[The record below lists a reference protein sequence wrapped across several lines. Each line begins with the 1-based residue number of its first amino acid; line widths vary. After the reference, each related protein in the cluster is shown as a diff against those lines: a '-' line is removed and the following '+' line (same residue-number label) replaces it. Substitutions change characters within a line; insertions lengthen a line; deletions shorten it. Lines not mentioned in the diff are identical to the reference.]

1 MALYI
6 VKRLGWIVFNLLVLS
21 LIAFALIKSIP
32 GSFLEL
38 QVLLG
43 QAGTGAAGLTVSEID
58 KIKGVETE
66 MMKRWGETVPLWEQY
81 ITFIKGVVTLNMGPS
96 FRWPTQTIEEII
108 ARTFPV
114 SFTIAI
120 LAITIAVFIGIPL
133 GVIAA
138 LKQNTWIDYLV
149 SALVMIV
156 SAIPNYVMAVFVI
169 FLFSFWIPILPTYGW
184 GHPKNY
190 ILPVLAMSFGP
201 IGSIAGYM
209 RTSLLD
215 ALKQDYIRT
224 AWAKGGTERY
234 VIFGHAMRN
243 SLIPLVTIL
252 GPMISHLIL
261 GTVFVEGMFGVPGM
275 GQYFS
280 QAANSRDYPLMMA
293 QTVIFGL
300 ILMIM
305 NLIVDIIYF
314 FLDPRIRV
322 SRR

>member
-1 MALYI
+1 MTQYI
-6 VKRLGWIVFNLLVLS
+6 IKRIGWIIFNLLVLS
-21 LIAFALIKSIP
+21 LIAFILIKNVP

-38 QVLLG
+38 QILIG
-43 QAGTGAAGLTVSEID
+43 QAGTMGTGLTISEVE
-58 KIKGVETE
+58 KVRGVETE
-66 MMKRWGETVPLWEQY
+66 MMKRWGEDVPLWQQY
-81 ITFIKGVVTLNMGPS
+81 LTFIKGLVTLDMGPS

-108 ARTFPV
+108 ANTFPV

-120 LAITIAVFIGIPL
+120 LAVTIAIIIGIPL
-133 GVIAA
+133 GVLAA
-138 LKQNTWIDYLV
+138 LKQNSWIDYLV
-149 SALVMIV
+149 SALVMVV

-184 GHPKNY
+184 GQPKNY

-224 AWAKGGTERY
+224 AWAKGGTERH
-234 VIFGHAMRN
+234 VIFGHAMKN

-280 QAANSRDYPLMMA
+280 QAAGSRDYPLMMA